1 MSEISTH
8 VSDIMTPVSDLAEAL
23 PQARRDF
30 LHEVGDSANAIIL
43 DQDTYGPIVTK
54 SATHDDTGRLI
65 WAGLEVIFTK
75 SPRRPVSLART
86 VHLFD
91 DCESCRGL

>member
-1 MSEISTH
+1 
-8 VSDIMTPVSDLAEAL
+8 MTPVSDLAAEL
-23 PQARRDF
+23 PQARKDF
-30 LHEVGDSANAIIL
+30 LSDVGDSANAIIL
-43 DQDTYGPIVTK
+43 DQDIYGPIATK

-75 SPRRPVSLART
+75 SPRHPVFLART

-91 DCESCRGL
+91 DCENCRGL